1 MTTIRDTGFT
11 VCQWIGSK
19 NERCGHRPLAGRA
32 YCEDH
37 LWRVYQKG
45 TALGRRK
52 KDLKTVNSVRTWQ
65 TLMDE
70 AVQELENEGYDFRLE
85 RWD

>member
-1 MTTIRDTGFT
+1 MTLFNKDYAE
-11 VCQWIGSK
+11 CQWTLGCTHK
-19 NERCGHRPLAGRA
+19 PLENRA

-37 LWRVYQKG
+37 LWQVYQRG
-45 TALGRRK
+45 TNLGRRK
-52 KDLKTVNSVRTWQ
+52 KDLRTVDSVRTWQ

-70 AVQELENEGYDFRLE
+70 AVAELEDEGYDFRLE